1 MVLNWTEFNVP
12 VANLACR
19 EPTPDTST
27 SRRAPNGVRKELL
40 ERAEVMQLRTDK
52 LLRMQ
57 KPQSNHRDFASRLFH
72 GVLV

>member
-27 SRRAPNGVRKELL
+27 SRRARNGVRKELL
-40 ERAEVMQLRTDK
+40 ERAEVMQKDK

-57 KPQSNHRDFASRLFH
+57 KPQINHRDFTSRLFH